1 MNVPTYSGRLE
12 EKVDSLT
19 VAVSRLILFEE
30 RQANQALAI
39 IENQKAIKEVS
50 LMLSARIDKVEVRVG
65 ETEIKLAMWINRG
78 IGVWAFALTLFT
90 VYKAF
95 VH

>member
-1 MNVPTYSGRLE
+1 MNLPTYSGRLE
-12 EKVDSLT
+12 EKVDSLV
-19 VAVSRLILFEE
+19 VAVNRLILFEE
-30 RQANQALAI
+30 RQANQAIAI
-39 IENQKAIKEVS
+39 LENQKSIKEVS
-50 LMLSARIDKVEVRVG
+50 LMLSARIDKVDHRV
-65 ETEIKLAMWINRG
+65 EEAEIKLAMWINRG